1 MFQIP
6 GRLVFRTVVLLCALL
21 AMNTLLLFAMYKA
34 HLRTVVAPRE
44 GEVLGDLILFLRS
57 DIERVPGAE
66 LQQWLD
72 RFDSYKSIS
81 VTRLPGGTA
90 PVDHPGLSA
99 IMLAFEASLR
109 QRAGD
114 DIRLDLQKSGADSV
128 VWIDFNAAG
137 RRYRLAFPGNG
148 VAAPR
153 VWPLFWIII
162 SSGLIVSLV
171 VVFVVTQINRPLKR
185 SATALAESADQLS
198 EITMPP
204 SAPEEFRAFAER
216 FNYLAQRLRMQEHE
230 RTLLMAG
237 VSHDLRAPLTRI
249 RVNAEMIDDKNPGMV
264 GSILRDSDSMSHII
278 NQFLDHQRGVNPRL
292 VGRIDICPLVESLV
306 KRFCGAGHDVR
317 LTGITTANVVA
328 DPTALERILG
338 NLIDNAVT
346 YGEEPVEVQ
355 IAVEDQTVL
364 IEVRDHG
371 PGIAEAEIARL
382 CRPFERLDPA
392 RGNLGHCGLGLAIVD
407 RLVKQLN
414 GAVTFRNHLEGGLR
428 AVVKLP
434 AAGPLVVDG

>member
-6 GRLVFRTVVLLCALL
+6 RRLVFRTVTLLCALL
-21 AMNTLLLFAMYKA
+21 AMNTFLLFTMYKA

-57 DIERVPGAE
+57 DIERVPEAE
-66 LQQWLD
+66 LRRWLD

-81 VTRLPGGTA
+81 VAQLIGGTV
-90 PVDHPGLSA
+90 PVDHPGLSD

-114 DIRLDLQKSGADSV
+114 DIRLDLRKNGADSV

-137 RRYRLAFPGNG
+137 RRYRLSFPGNG

-171 VVFVVTQINRPLKR
+171 VAFVVTQINRPLKR
-185 SATALAESADQLS
+185 SAVALAESSDRLS
-198 EITMPP
+198 EIAMPP
-204 SAPEEFRAFAER
+204 SAPEEFRVFAER
-216 FNYLAQRLRMQEHE
+216 FNSLARRLRAQEHE

-249 RVNAEMIDDKNPGMV
+249 RVNAEMIDDKNPGMA
-264 GSILRDSDSMSHII
+264 GSILRDSDSMSHVI
-278 NQFLDHQRGVNPRL
+278 NQFLDHQRGINPRL
-292 VGRIDICPLVESLV
+292 MGRIDVRPLVDSLV
-306 KRFCGAGHDVR
+306 KRFCDAGHDIGFTAV
-317 LTGITTANVVA
+317 TTANVVA

-355 IAVEDQTVL
+355 ITVEDQTVL

-371 PGIAEAEIARL
+371 PGIAEVEIARL
-382 CRPFERLDPA
+382 RQPFERLDPA
-392 RGNLGHCGLGLAIVD
+392 RGALGHCGLGLAIVD
-407 RLVKQLN
+407 RLVRQLN
-414 GAVTFRNHLEGGLR
+414 GTVTIGNCATGGLQA
-428 AVVKLP
+428 AVRLP
-434 AAGPLVVDG
+434 IADPIGNG